1 MNIIYHHRTQATGA
15 EGVHISYIIKGLR
28 ELGHRVVVVSPTG
41 HEPGNTAGNNPYARK
56 KTLKSR
62 LLDLLSRLLPQSMF
76 ELLEIAYNAAAT
88 RKIEAILKA
97 QRIDF
102 IYERYAFFMS
112 AGVHLAKKHNIP
124 IIVEVN
130 EIAGHK
136 RVRRQAFVGQARRRE
151 QYVFQNADAII
162 VVSDFLREEIGK
174 LGVDKNKI
182 HVIPNGVDEKEF
194 SPQAVQKID
203 RRKLGIGEQTVALG
217 FIGWFV
223 GWHNLEL
230 LVDVFGDLAGGRDV
244 ALVLIGDGVL
254 KEKLLA
260 LARARG
266 IEGKLIMPGAVPYRQ
281 IPAYIAALDI
291 CIIPGSNDY
300 RSPIK
305 LFEYMAMAKP
315 VVAPRYQPI
324 EAIVTHDVDGLI
336 FEANSRESLKNI
348 LEGIIGDAGKRH
360 DIGANARR
368 KIIENH
374 TWLNNAKKVVDIYA
388 GVAAGASG
396 KAVRL

>member
-28 ELGHRVVVVSPTG
+28 ELGHRVSVVSPSG
-41 HEPGNTAGNNPYARK
+41 HEPGLTAGNNPYARK
-56 KTLKSR
+56 KTVKTR
-62 LLDLLSRLLPQSMF
+62 LLDGLSRILPQFMF
-76 ELLEIAYNAAAT
+76 ELLEIAYNAAAS
-88 RKIEAILKA
+88 RKIEARFKA
-97 QRIDF
+97 QPIDF
-102 IYERYAFFMS
+102 IYERYAFFLS
-112 AGVHLAKKHNIP
+112 AGVRLAKKHNIP

-136 RVRRQAFVGQARRRE
+136 RVRKQTFVGQARKRE
-151 QYVFQNADAII
+151 QFVFQNATAII
-162 VVSDFLREEIGK
+162 VVSDFLRDEIAR
-174 LGVDKNKI
+174 LGVDKTKI

-194 SPQAVQKID
+194 CPQTVEPVGRQ
-203 RRKLGIGEQTVALG
+203 KLGIGEQTVALG

-223 GWHNLEL
+223 GWHNLEQ
-230 LVDVFGDLAGGRDV
+230 LVDVFGELAPHRDV

-260 LARARG
+260 IGRARG
-266 IEGKLIMPGAVPYRQ
+266 VSDKLILTGAVPYRN

-291 CIIPGSNDY
+291 CVIPGSNEY

-324 EAIVTHDVDGLI
+324 EAIVTHDVDGLL
-336 FEANSRESLKNI
+336 FDANDRESLKGV
-348 LEGIIGDAGKRH
+348 LVEAMADPDKRQRIGVA
-360 DIGANARR
+360 ARQT
-368 KIIENH
+368 IIERH
-374 TWLNNAKKVVDIYA
+374 TWLHNAKKVVA
-388 GVAAGASG
+388 LVP
-396 KAVRL
+396 K